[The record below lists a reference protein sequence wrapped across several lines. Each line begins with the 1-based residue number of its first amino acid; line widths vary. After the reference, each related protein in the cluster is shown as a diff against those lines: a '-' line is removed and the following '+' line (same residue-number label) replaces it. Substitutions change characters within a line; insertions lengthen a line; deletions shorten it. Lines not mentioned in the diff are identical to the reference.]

1 MFKRKGIV
9 VWKLILLIAGIL
21 AVAVTAVAAAV
32 LLRDKNHEIDSLR
45 AMLEVTEPPEETQV
59 TYFEPVQVN
68 HHYDLAGHKIL
79 LKDQTFG
86 EIWIP
91 VLKDVKL
98 SVHPLELLKEKNSR
112 MVSYDQNGDFNAM
125 TGIDISSHN
134 QVTDWEAVKADG
146 IDFVMLRV
154 GYRTYGG
161 GLLHEDDRF
170 KEYYRGAKAAG
181 LKIGA
186 YFFSQAVTEEE
197 AVEEAQLTAKQLKG
211 CELDF
216 PVAFDWEII
225 FDDEDGARTDH
236 VSVEELTNLTLAYCQ
251 NIESIGFRPMIYQ
264 NKRTSLLKYDLP
276 RLQGIAFWLAEYG
289 DGPTYIYDYDMWQY
303 SCKGHVNGVEDKV
316 DLNLSFYDFSQK
328 DAPAVH
334 IPASSVSSQ
343 TETTTV
349 AETTDQ
355 TGTDSDETTDHTS
368 ESAEK

>member
-1 MFKRKGIV
+1 MFKRKGIA
-9 VWKLILLIAGIL
+9 VWKIIVLAAGLL
-21 AVAVTAVAAAV
+21 AVAVTLAAAAV
-32 LLRDKNHEIDSLR
+32 LVHQKNREIDSLR
-45 AMLEVTEPPEETQV
+45 TMMTVTEPPEETKV
-59 TYFEPVQVN
+59 TYFEPVQVD
-68 HHYDLAGHKIL
+68 HHYPLAGHKIL
-79 LKDQTFG
+79 LKDQIFG

-98 SVHPLELLKEKNSR
+98 SSHPLELLKEKDSR
-112 MVSYDQNGDFNAM
+112 MYSYDQNGDFNAM

-134 QVTDWEAVKADG
+134 NVTDWEAVKADG

-161 GLLHEDDRF
+161 GILHEDDKF
-170 KEYYRGAKAAG
+170 KQYYRDAKAAG

-186 YFFSQAVTEEE
+186 YFFSQAVSEEE

-216 PVAFDWEII
+216 PIAFDWEII
-225 FDDEDGARTDH
+225 FDDEDGARTDR
-236 VSVEELTNLTLAYCQ
+236 VSVDTLTNLTLAYCQ
-251 NIESIGFRPMIYQ
+251 NMESIGLRPMIYQ

-276 RLQGIAFWLAEYG
+276 RMQGIPFWLAEYG

-316 DLNLSFYDFSQK
+316 DMNLSFYDFSQK

-334 IPASSVSSQ
+334 ISASGGDHTTEAVTGTGDETGTAET
-343 TETTTV
+343 TETTEEV
-349 AETTDQ
+349 RADAER
-355 TGTDSDETTDHTS
+355 
-368 ESAEK
+368 